1 MTLPCTAADM
11 PLVPMTDRRDNRQ
24 WMKTKLWVV
33 AAAGV
38 LAGAG
43 AVWLAAHQPADRPTE
58 PDAVLTLVL
67 GASLLGSGLASWRA
81 RPENRLGPV
90 MVVTAFG
97 FFASQLID
105 ASPAWL
111 YTLGNAIQYLWL
123 IGFLYLLL
131 SFPSGKLSGRLDRWL
146 MGAVVALLCL
156 PILAMLDGNKAGLRC
171 ASCPDN
177 LIQITHN
184 NQEAMNLLSLQ
195 RLLGSALIL
204 VIVGVLI
211 RRWLGASAARRRSL
225 APVLG
230 AGCASFIALATT
242 ATLDLFGDPL
252 SSLPANVFFYMT
264 ALVPI
269 AVMFVFLQRQ
279 LARGGVAGLV
289 VELGT
294 PGGGTDLRGA
304 LARTLGDPTLE
315 LAFWF
320 PAERCYVD
328 GDGVPVRLPENDSG
342 RRATLVER
350 DGQPIGA
357 LLHDPALDDDIEL
370 VQSVCAAASL
380 ALENERL
387 QAELRARLVD
397 LQASRARLVG
407 ATDAERRRIER
418 DLHDGT
424 QQRLVSIA
432 MSLGLLE
439 SKLPAG
445 EAEAGPLLRETRQA
459 LALALEELR
468 ELTHGINPP
477 LLVERGLAAALDELC
492 RRASLP
498 THLHLELERRLPDHI
513 ESAAYF
519 LASEALTNA
528 AKHSHASEVRV
539 AASCAG
545 AILTVEVADDGIGG
559 AGTSGGSGLRGL
571 ADRVE
576 ALGGRFTVS
585 SPPGRGTTLHA
596 EIPWTE
602 IPWT

>member
-1 MTLPCTAADM
+1 MS
-11 PLVPMTDRRDNRQ
+11 DRRDNAQ
-24 WMKTKLWVV
+24 LMKPKLWAVASAGV
-33 AAAGV
+33 AAM
-38 LAGAG
+38 AG
-43 AVWLAAHQPADRPTE
+43 AVYLAAHQPANRPTE

-67 GASLLGSGLASWRA
+67 GASLLGSGLVSWRA
-81 RPENRLGPV
+81 RPDNRLGPV
-90 MVVTAFG
+90 MLLTAFG
-97 FFASQLID
+97 FFASQLTE
-105 ASPAWL
+105 ASPAWM
-111 YTLGNAIQYLWL
+111 YTLGTAVQYLWL

-131 SFPSGKLSGRLDRWL
+131 TFPSGKLSGRLDRWL
-146 MGAVVALLCL
+146 MGAVILLLCL

-171 ASCPDN
+171 PDCPDN
-177 LIQITHN
+177 LIQIVHR
-184 NQEAMNLLSLQ
+184 NQEALNLLGLQ
-195 RLLGSALIL
+195 RLVGSALLL
-204 VIVGVLI
+204 VIVAILI
-211 RRWLGASAARRRSL
+211 GRWGRASTARRRAV
-225 APVLG
+225 APVLV
-230 AGCASFIALATT
+230 AGCATFVALAAT

-252 SSLPANVFFYMT
+252 SSLPANVFFYLSAT
-264 ALVPI
+264 VPI
-269 AVMFVFLQRQ
+269 AVMWVFLQRQ

-294 PGGGTDLRGA
+294 PSAGADLRQA
-304 LARTLGDPTLE
+304 LARTLGDPSLE

-328 GDGVPVRLPENDSG
+328 GEGTPVRLPEGDSG

-350 DGQPIGA
+350 DGMPIAA
-357 LLHDPALDDDIEL
+357 LLHDPGLDDDAEL
-370 VQSVCAAASL
+370 VRSVCAAASL

-418 DLHDGT
+418 NLHDGT

-439 SKLPAG
+439 SKLPAQEG
-445 EAEAGPLLRETRQA
+445 EARPLLRETRAA

-468 ELTHGINPP
+468 ELTHGISPP
-477 LLVERGLAAALDELC
+477 LLVERGLAVALDELC

-498 THLHLELERRLPDHI
+498 THLRLELDRRLPDHV

-519 LASEALTNA
+519 VASEALTNA

-539 AASCAG
+539 VASCAAG
-545 AILTVEVADDGIGG
+545 ALVVEIADDGIGG
-559 AGTSGGSGLRGL
+559 AGTAGGSGLRGL

-585 SPPGRGTTLHA
+585 SPPGRGTTLRA
-596 EIPWTE
+596 EIPCA
-602 IPWT
+602 

>member
-1 MTLPCTAADM
+1 
-11 PLVPMTDRRDNRQ
+11 
-24 WMKTKLWVV
+24 MKPKLWVV
-33 AAAGV
+33 AVAGA

-43 AVWLAAHQPADRPTE
+43 AVWLAAHQPANRPTE

-90 MVVTAFG
+90 MVLTAFG

-105 ASPAWL
+105 ARPAWM
-111 YTLGNAIQYLWL
+111 YTVGNAVQYVWL

-131 SFPSGKLSGRLDRWL
+131 TFPTGRLESRLDRWL
-146 MGAVVALLCL
+146 MGGVVALMVL
-156 PILAMLDGNKAGLRC
+156 PLLAMLDGNKAGLRC
-171 ASCPDN
+171 DSCPDN
-177 LIQITHN
+177 LIQITHDN
-184 NQEAMNLLSLQ
+184 HEAMNLLGLQ
-195 RLLGSALIL
+195 RLLGAALL
-204 VIVGVLI
+204 VVIVGVLI
-211 RRWLGASAARRRSL
+211 RRWLRASPARRHAV
-225 APVLG
+225 APVLV
-230 AGCASFIALATT
+230 AGCASFLALAAT

-252 SSLPANVFFYMT
+252 NSLPANVFFYLT
-264 ALVPI
+264 ATVPI
-269 AVMFVFLQRQ
+269 AVLFVFLQRQ

-294 PGGGTDLRGA
+294 AGAGTDLREA
-304 LARTLGDPTLE
+304 LARTLGDPSLQ
-315 LAFWF
+315 LAYWF

-328 GDGVPVRLPENDSG
+328 GAGSPVRLPVDDAD

-350 DGQPIGA
+350 DGQPIAA
-357 LLHDPALDDDIEL
+357 LLHDPFLDNDIGL

-387 QAELRARLVD
+387 QAELRARLVE

-439 SKLPAG
+439 AKLPARG
-445 EAEAGPLLRETRQA
+445 DAGPLLRETRAA
-459 LALALEELR
+459 LAVALEELR
-468 ELTHGINPP
+468 ELTHGITPP
-477 LLVERGLAAALDELC
+477 LLVERGLSAALDELC

-498 THLHLELERRLPDHI
+498 THPRLEVDRRLPDEV

-519 LASEALTNA
+519 VASEALANA
-528 AKHSHASEVRV
+528 AKHSHATEVRV
-539 AASCAG
+539 AAWCAG
-545 AILTVEVADDGIGG
+545 GQLNLEVTDDGIGG
-559 AGTSGGSGLRGL
+559 AGPDGGSGLRGL

-585 SPPGRGTTLHA
+585 SPPGRGTTLRA
-596 EIPWTE
+596 EIPCA
-602 IPWT
+602 

>member
-1 MTLPCTAADM
+1 MRP
-11 PLVPMTDRRDNRQ
+11 
-24 WMKTKLWVV
+24 KLWVV
-33 AAAGV
+33 AGAGV
-38 LAGAG
+38 AAMVG
-43 AVWLAAHQPADRPTE
+43 AVYLAAHQMPDRPTE
-58 PDAVLTLVL
+58 PDAVLTVVL

-90 MVVTAFG
+90 MVLTAFG
-97 FFASQLID
+97 FFASQL
-105 ASPAWL
+105 SEGTPAWM
-111 YTLGNAIQYLWL
+111 YTLGTAVQYLWL

-131 SFPSGKLSGRLDRWL
+131 TFPSGRLSGRLDRWL
-146 MGAVVALLCL
+146 MGGVVALLSL

-171 ASCPDN
+171 PDCPDN
-177 LIQITHN
+177 LIQIVHN
-184 NQEAMNLLSLQ
+184 NREALNLLGLE
-195 RLLGSALIL
+195 RLVGSALLL

-211 RRWLGASAARRRSL
+211 VRWRRASTGRRHAV
-225 APVLG
+225 APVLI
-230 AGCASFIALATT
+230 AGCATFVALAAT
-242 ATLDLFGDPL
+242 ATLDLFGDPFNA
-252 SSLPANVFFYMT
+252 LPANIFFYLAAT
-264 ALVPI
+264 VPI

-294 PGGGTDLRGA
+294 PGAGAGLRQA
-304 LARTLGDPTLE
+304 LARTLGDPSLE

-328 GDGVPVRLPENDSG
+328 GDGAPVRLPEGDGS

-350 DGQPIGA
+350 DGQPIAA
-357 LLHDPALDDDIEL
+357 LLHDAFLDDDAEL
-370 VQSVCAAASL
+370 VRSVCAAASL

-439 SKLPAG
+439 SKLPTQEG
-445 EAEAGPLLRETRQA
+445 EARPLLRETREA
-459 LALALEELR
+459 LTLALEELR

-477 LLVERGLAAALDELC
+477 LLVEQGLSAALDELC
-492 RRASLP
+492 RRAALP
-498 THLHLELERRLPDHI
+498 THLHVRLDRRLPDHV

-519 LASEALTNA
+519 VASEALTNA
-528 AKHSHASEVRV
+528 AKHSHASEVQV
-539 AASCAG
+539 AASYAD
-545 AILTVEVADDGIGG
+545 ATLTVEIADDGIGG
-559 AGTSGGSGLRGL
+559 AGTGGGSGLRGL

-585 SPPGRGTTLHA
+585 SPPGRGTTLRA
-596 EIPWTE
+596 EIPCAE
-602 IPWT
+602 VPCA